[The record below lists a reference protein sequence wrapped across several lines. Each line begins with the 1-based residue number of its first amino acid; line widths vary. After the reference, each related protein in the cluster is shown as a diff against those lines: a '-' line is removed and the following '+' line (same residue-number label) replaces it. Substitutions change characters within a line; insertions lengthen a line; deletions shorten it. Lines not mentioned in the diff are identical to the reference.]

1 MRKVLISF
9 LGTGPFTE
17 SNGLR
22 EYRTARYRFPDEKE
36 YETPF
41 LAAALSDH
49 YGIDKIILVGTVKSM
64 WEEVYRTF
72 SHGEKDEDYYARLGD
87 YCEQASHCTPLEL
100 PEIQKLTSAIGELAQ
115 VVLIHYGLTPEE
127 IEHNQEIILSIEQY
141 LENGDELY
149 VDITHSFRSL
159 PLFLLNT
166 LIYAKNVSKKRIA
179 IKHIH
184 YGMFEAKKE
193 MGGFTPVVDLSPVLD
208 TIDWIVGAYAFQES
222 GNAYK
227 IAEKLEENDKSA
239 ANRLVKFSDMM
250 NLNYLYGIQHQTDL
264 HSLINKDYPSRISEM
279 TLQPVISSFCSTFK
293 QNEPAYRVQL
303 HLTEWHAKHHNYS
316 SAFISAQEAMIS
328 YICSL
333 NGWDGEDRNC
343 RDKAKSCLF
352 GAQIPQKQRAYLKCL
367 TFNTHF
373 MQINEIRN
381 SIAHSIPKE
390 YSVQDMIRVLND
402 CIRTMQSE
410 MV

>member
-1 MRKVLISF
+1 
-9 LGTGPFTE
+9 
-17 SNGLR
+17 
-22 EYRTARYRFPDEKE
+22 
-36 YETPF
+36 
-41 LAAALSDH
+41 
-49 YGIDKIILVGTVKSM
+49 
-64 WEEVYRTF
+64 
-72 SHGEKDEDYYARLGD
+72 
-87 YCEQASHCTPLEL
+87 
-100 PEIQKLTSAIGELAQ
+100 
-115 VVLIHYGLTPEE
+115 
-127 IEHNQEIILSIEQY
+127 
-141 LENGDELY
+141 
-149 VDITHSFRSL
+149 
-159 PLFLLNT
+159 
-166 LIYAKNVSKKRIA
+166 
-179 IKHIH
+179 
-184 YGMFEAKKE
+184 
-193 MGGFTPVVDLSPVLD
+193 
-208 TIDWIVGAYAFQES
+208 
-222 GNAYK
+222 
-227 IAEKLEENDKSA
+227 
-239 ANRLVKFSDMM
+239 MM